1 MPRPKQI
8 SRPIPNQPHN
18 DILSYYVY
26 YKDKPKGCCLGGT
39 LHTFG
44 GQFLNHMTG
53 VKFAEKAKVE
63 ILNLRSENEFLK
75 KEVDMLQNRLS
86 EFIREKYKLED

>member
-1 MPRPKQI
+1 MSKQKQI
-8 SRPIPNQPHN
+8 SRPIPNHKRD

-26 YKDKPKGCCLGGT
+26 YKDSPPGTCLGGT

-53 VKFAEKAKVE
+53 VNFAEKAKKE
-63 ILNLRSENEFLK
+63 ILELRSENEFLK
-75 KEVDMLQNRLS
+75 TEVEALQDKLS
-86 EFIREKYKLED
+86 KMIVEKYRLYD

>member
-1 MPRPKQI
+1 MSRPKQI

-26 YKDKPKGCCLGGT
+26 YKDKPKGTCLGGT
-39 LHTFG
+39 LYTFG

-53 VKFAEKAKVE
+53 VNFAEKAKKE
-63 ILNLRSENEFLK
+63 ILELRSEN
-75 KEVDMLQNRLS
+75 
-86 EFIREKYKLED
+86 

>member
-1 MPRPKQI
+1 MPKQKQI

-26 YKDKPKGCCLGGT
+26 YKDQPKGCCLGGT

-44 GQFLNHMTG
+44 GQFLSHMTG
-53 VKFAEKAKVE
+53 VNFAEKAKRE
-63 ILNLRSENEFLK
+63 ILELRADNEFLK
-75 KEVDMLQNRLS
+75 KEVSLLQDRLS
-86 EFIREKYKLED
+86 VFIREKYKLDV